1 MGGMGE
7 WAHNSQ
13 DSLTSHT
20 FRVTFNLA
28 EMPDTI
34 HTVGIMS
41 KQRPQEVRAA
51 LTGLLA
57 WLRSHDLEA
66 VMDLETAAAL
76 GSKAGVTRE
85 GFPDVDLVVVVG
97 GDGTLLSATR
107 ALAGRDIPVLAVN
120 LGSLGFLTPI
130 TLDQMYPMLER
141 VLAGR
146 YEEERR
152 RILQVSLIR
161 EGVTI
166 ETYHPLNDAVINKAA
181 IARILDFE
189 VAVDGQDIST
199 YKADGLI
206 FSTPTG
212 STAYSLA
219 AGGPVIYPD
228 VHALLITPICSH
240 TLNHRPLVLPD
251 HSTIEVVVHS
261 HEESVHLTADGQVGM
276 PVQHRDRIVCQ
287 RSPRVLRLVRP
298 QSTGYFEILRN
309 KLSWGQ
315 R

>member
-1 MGGMGE
+1 
-7 WAHNSQ
+7 
-13 DSLTSHT
+13 
-20 FRVTFNLA
+20 
-28 EMPDTI
+28 MPQTI
-34 HTVGIMS
+34 HTVGIIS
-41 KQRPQEVRAA
+41 KPRPQEVRAA

-66 VMDLETAAAL
+66 VMDLETAQALDAASDAAS
-76 GSKAGVTRE
+76 GATSGVPRDE
-85 GFPDVDLVVVVG
+85 LPDVDLVVVVG

-146 YEEERR
+146 YEEEQR

-166 ETYHPLNDAVINKAA
+166 ETYHTLNDAVINKAA

-189 VAVDGQDIST
+189 VAVDRQEIST

-212 STAYSLA
+212 STGYSLA

-228 VHALLITPICSH
+228 VHAMLITPICSH

-251 HSTIEVVVHS
+251 HSTVEVVVHS
-261 HEESVHLTADGQVGM
+261 HGESVHLTADGQVGM
-276 PVQHRDRIVCQ
+276 PVHHGDRVVCR

>member
-1 MGGMGE
+1 M
-7 WAHNSQ
+7 
-13 DSLTSHT
+13 SHT
-20 FRVTFNLA
+20 IR
-28 EMPDTI
+28 
-34 HTVGIMS
+34 TVGIMS
-41 KQRPQEVRAA
+41 KPRPQEVRAA

-57 WLRSHDLEA
+57 WLRAHELQA
-66 VMDLETAAAL
+66 VADLETAEAL
-76 GSKAGVTRE
+76 GDCSGVSRE
-85 GFPDVDLVVVVG
+85 EFPDVDLVVVVG

-130 TLDQMYPMLER
+130 TKDQMYPMLAR
-141 VLAGR
+141 VLAGH
-146 YEEERR
+146 YDEERR
-152 RILQVSLIR
+152 RMLQVSLVR
-161 EGVTI
+161 KGACV
-166 ETYHPLNDAVINKAA
+166 ETYHPLNDVVINKAA

-189 VAVDGQDIST
+189 VLVDGADIST

-206 FSTPTG
+206 LSTPTG
-212 STAYSLA
+212 STGYSLA

-251 HSTIEVVVHS
+251 HATVEVVVHS
-261 HEESVHLTADGQVGM
+261 HGESVHLTSDGQVGM
-276 PVQHRDRIVCQ
+276 PIHHGDRVICR

>member
-1 MGGMGE
+1 
-7 WAHNSQ
+7 
-13 DSLTSHT
+13 
-20 FRVTFNLA
+20 
-28 EMPDTI
+28 MPNNV
-34 HTVGIMS
+34 HTVGIIS
-41 KQRPQEVRAA
+41 KPRPQEVRTA

-57 WLRSHDLEA
+57 WLRSHDLDA
-66 VMDLETAAAL
+66 VVDLETAEAL
-76 GSKAGVTRE
+76 GTTSGIRRE
-85 GFPDVDLVVVVG
+85 EFPDPLDLVVVVG

-120 LGSLGFLTPI
+120 LGSLGFLTSI

-141 VLAGR
+141 VLTGR
-146 YEEERR
+146 FEEERR
-152 RILQVSLIR
+152 RMLQVSVNR
-161 EGVTI
+161 DDETV
-166 ETYHPLNDAVINKAA
+166 ETYHPLNDVVINKAA

-189 VAVDGQDIST
+189 VLVDGQDMST

-206 FSTPTG
+206 LSTPTG

-219 AGGPVIYPD
+219 AGGPVIYPA

-251 HSTIEVVVHS
+251 HSTVEVVVHS
-261 HEESVHLTADGQVGM
+261 GGESVHLTADGQLGM
-276 PVQHRDRIVCQ
+276 PLHHGDRVVCR
-287 RSPRVLRLVRP
+287 RSPRTLRLIRP

>member
-1 MGGMGE
+1 
-7 WAHNSQ
+7 
-13 DSLTSHT
+13 
-20 FRVTFNLA
+20 
-28 EMPDTI
+28 MPNTI

-41 KQRPQEVRAA
+41 KPRPQEVRAA

-57 WLRSHDLEA
+57 WLRSHGMEA
-66 VMDLETAAAL
+66 VMDLETAEAL
-76 GSKAGVTRE
+76 GAHTGVSRDQ
-85 GFPDVDLVVVVG
+85 FPDVDLVVVVG

-130 TLDQMYPMLER
+130 TLDQMYPMLEC

-146 YEEERR
+146 CEEERR
-152 RILQVSLIR
+152 RMLQVSLIR
-161 EGVTI
+161 QDATI
-166 ETYHPLNDAVINKAA
+166 ETYHPLNDVVINKAA

-189 VAVDGQDIST
+189 VLVDAQDMST

-206 FSTPTG
+206 LSTPTG

-251 HSTIEVVVHS
+251 HATVEIVVHS
-261 HEESVHLTADGQVGM
+261 HGESVHLTADGQVGTSI
-276 PVQHRDRIVCQ
+276 HHGDRIVCR

>member
-1 MGGMGE
+1 
-7 WAHNSQ
+7 
-13 DSLTSHT
+13 
-20 FRVTFNLA
+20 
-28 EMPDTI
+28 MPHTI

-41 KQRPQEVRAA
+41 KPRPQEVRAA

-66 VMDLETAAAL
+66 LMDLETAEAL
-76 GSKAGVTRE
+76 GFKSGITRE
-85 GFPDVDLVVVVG
+85 AFPDVNLVVVVG

-130 TLDQMYPMLER
+130 TLEQMYPMLER

-146 YEEERR
+146 CEEERR
-152 RILQVSLIR
+152 RMLQVELVR
-161 EGVTI
+161 EGATI

-181 IARILDFE
+181 IARILDFQ
-189 VAVDGQDIST
+189 VLVDGQDIST

-212 STAYSLA
+212 STGYSLA

-251 HSTIEVVVHS
+251 HSIVEVLVHS
-261 HEESVHLTADGQVGM
+261 HGESVHLTSDGQVGT
-276 PVQHRDRIVCQ
+276 PLQHGDRVVCR

-309 KLSWGQ
+309 KLSWGH